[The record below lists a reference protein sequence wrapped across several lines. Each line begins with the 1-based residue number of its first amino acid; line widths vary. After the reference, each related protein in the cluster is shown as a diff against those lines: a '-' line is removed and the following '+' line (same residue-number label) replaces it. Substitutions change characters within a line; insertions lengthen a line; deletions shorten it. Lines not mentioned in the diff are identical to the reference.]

1 VRRAVVLVVL
11 AIVAGCAA
19 PQRPPSTSEE
29 PMSSSPQPSPRPSME
44 PASEQP
50 APDGESL
57 VGVLGADS
65 VEGGCSYLQAEDDTR
80 YEVIYPDGW
89 RVQMS
94 PLQLLDPNGAVVAEG
109 GDEVMVRGSVADDMA
124 SICQIGP
131 IFQAIEVDR

>member
-1 VRRAVVLVVL
+1 VRRAVVLVVI

-29 PMSSSPQPSPRPSME
+29 PMPTSPQPSLRPSLE

-65 VEGGCSYLQAEDDTR
+65 VEGGCSYLQADDGTR

-94 PLQLLDPNGAVVAEG
+94 PLQLLDPDGAVVAEG

-131 IFQAIEVDR
+131 IFQASQVDR

>member
-1 VRRAVVLVVL
+1 
-11 AIVAGCAA
+11 
-19 PQRPPSTSEE
+19 
-29 PMSSSPQPSPRPSME
+29 ME

-65 VEGGCSYLQAEDDTR
+65 VEGGCSYLQAEDGTR

-94 PLQLLDPNGAVVAEG
+94 PLQLLDPDGAVVAEG
-109 GDEVMVRGSVADDMA
+109 GDQVTVRGSVADDMA